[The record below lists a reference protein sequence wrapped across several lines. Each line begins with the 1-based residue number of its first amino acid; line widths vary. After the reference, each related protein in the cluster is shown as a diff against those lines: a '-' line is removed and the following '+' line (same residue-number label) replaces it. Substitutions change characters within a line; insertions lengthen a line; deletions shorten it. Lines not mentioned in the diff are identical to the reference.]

1 MTQVPP
7 TENDD
12 RQFKHQSSWLERLR
26 DRWGL
31 TSPGQVVVI
40 LIVFSVTGMSVVFL
54 RKSFFA
60 LLGFDAQT
68 PIWLKSVSYV
78 LFIFPAYQVLILVFG
93 FIFGQ
98 FAFFW
103 DKEKRML
110 QAVKRLI
117 MRNSQS

>member
-1 MTQVPP
+1 VKKA
-7 TENDD
+7 EDHD
-12 RQFKHQSSWLERLR
+12 RQFNQGSGWLERLR
-26 DRWGL
+26 TRWGL
-31 TSPGQVVVI
+31 TSPGQVLVI

-60 LLGFDAQT
+60 FLGFDAHT

-78 LFIFPAYQVLILVFG
+78 LFIFPAYQVLILIFG
-93 FIFGQ
+93 FLFGQ

-117 MRNSQS
+117 IRKSQS